1 MSLIVLKFGG
11 TSVASRERLFNAAS
25 IVEKVWRAG
34 DDVAVVVSAQG
45 DTTDELL
52 KKAAE
57 ISPSPPE
64 REMDMLLATGE
75 QISIALLCMAL
86 HSLGCPAI
94 SLTGWQAGVSTDSHH
109 AKARIRFVETRR
121 LREELAR
128 RKIVVVAGFQG
139 VDAQGDITT
148 IGRGGSDT
156 TAVALAAALGASKCV
171 IYTDVDGV
179 YTGDPRLVQSA
190 RKLKEITYDEMLEL
204 ASMGAQ
210 VLHNRSVELA
220 KRNQTPIE
228 VRSSFTDEPGTI
240 VREETM
246 ERRTVSGVAQDAD
259 VAVISLTGT
268 ADVPG
273 IAYKIFDRLAKEKIN
288 VDMIVQSAAENRC
301 KHICFT
307 VAQDQAAQ
315 ALELIQN
322 QKDVAYQSLN
332 MDPDVCKISIVG
344 AGMAGSAGVASEM
357 FQALY
362 EQGINIMFISTSEIK
377 VSVVIKSQDAQRAV
391 QAIHDRF
398 FQPENQ

>member
-11 TSVASRERLFNAAS
+11 TSVASRERLLRAAS
-25 IVEKVWRAG
+25 IVKRFRQAG
-34 DDVAVVVSAQG
+34 NDVVTVVSAQG

-52 KKAAE
+52 QKAAE
-57 ISPSPPE
+57 ISARPPA

-86 HSLGCPAI
+86 ESLGCPAV
-94 SLTGWQAGVSTDSHH
+94 SLTGWQAGVSTDGQHT
-109 AKARIRFVETRR
+109 KARIRFVDTARIR
-121 LREELAR
+121 QQLAGGQV
-128 RKIVVVAGFQG
+128 VVVAGFQG
-139 VDAQGDITT
+139 IDSQGDITT

-156 TAVALAAALGASKCV
+156 TAVALAAALGAEKCV

-179 YTGDPRLVQSA
+179 YTGDPRLVRGA

-220 KRNQTPIE
+220 KRNRTQLE

-246 ERRTVSGVAQDAD
+246 ERRNVSGVAQDTD

-288 VDMIVQSAAENRC
+288 VDMIVQSAAENHC

-315 ALELIQN
+315 ALALIQN
-322 QKDVAYQSLN
+322 QRDVAYQSLN
-332 MDPDVCKISIVG
+332 MDQDVSKISIVG
-344 AGMAGSAGVASEM
+344 AGMAGSAGVASEL
-357 FQALY
+357 FEALY

-377 VSVVIKSQDAQRAV
+377 VSVIIKSQDAQRAV
-391 QAIHDRF
+391 QAIHDKF
-398 FQPENQ
+398 F

>member
-25 IVEKVWRAG
+25 IVEKTWRAG
-34 DDVAVVVSAQG
+34 NDVVVVVSAQG

-57 ISPSPPE
+57 ISPSPSE

-86 HSLGCPAI
+86 HSLGCPAV
-94 SLTGWQAGVSTDSHH
+94 SLTGWQAGVLTDSHH

-128 RKIVVVAGFQG
+128 GNVAVAAGFQG
-139 VDAQGDITT
+139 TDAQGNITT

-156 TAVALAAALGASKCV
+156 TAVALAAALGASRCV

-179 YTGDPRLVQSA
+179 YTGDPRLVRGA

-220 KRNQTPIE
+220 KRNGVPVE

-288 VDMIVQSAAENRC
+288 VDMIVQSAAENHC

-322 QKDVAYQSLN
+322 QRDVAYQSLN
-332 MDPDVCKISIVG
+332 MDPDVSKISIVG

-357 FQALY
+357 FEALY
-362 EQGINIMFISTSEIK
+362 QQGINIMFISTSEIK

-391 QAIHDRF
+391 QAIHDHF
-398 FQPENQ
+398 FQAENQ